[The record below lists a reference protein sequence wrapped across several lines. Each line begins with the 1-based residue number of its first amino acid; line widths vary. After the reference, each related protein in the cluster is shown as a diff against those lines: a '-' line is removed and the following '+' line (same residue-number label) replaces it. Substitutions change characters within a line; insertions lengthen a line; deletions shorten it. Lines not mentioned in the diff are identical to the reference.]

1 MRSDIKKFWPSNFKV
16 TRIIK
21 SIHLEYLPECTD
33 IFVINK
39 TQNYQQPAFSV
50 HSDTHLCRIEASIF
64 WKCSQKWIKFYKHK
78 MIITTW
84 RALEKNLINIT
95 KNPHTGKHF
104 SPQFFANQ
112 PTGSNIFRKFISRS
126 TSSVSRFSVQLIGSV
141 FTFMSSRKCGA
152 FSRNPPT
159 GSIEYKNDS
168 LLFLCSIIYPTK
180 FYKN

>member
-112 PTGSNIFRKFISRS
+112 PTGSNIFRKFISS
-126 TSSVSRFSVQLIGSV
+126 QYIIGQSIFSAIDRLGIH
-141 FTFMSSRKCGA
+141 FYE
-152 FSRNPPT
+152 FSKMWGFQSQSPYWFHW
-159 GSIEYKNDS
+159 I
-168 LLFLCSIIYPTK
+168 
-180 FYKN
+180 